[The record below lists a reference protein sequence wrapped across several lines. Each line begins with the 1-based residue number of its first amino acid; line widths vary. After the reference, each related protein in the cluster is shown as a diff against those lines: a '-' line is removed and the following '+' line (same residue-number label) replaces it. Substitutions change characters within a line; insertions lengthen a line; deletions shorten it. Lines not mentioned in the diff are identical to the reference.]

1 MRSVLI
7 IALVALLGLEQ
18 ASHARAET
26 PTSSG
31 KTFFTTRD
39 VLASFFPRS
48 EKVTFRTFDVTQEER
63 ARIGR
68 RLGYTLPKTH
78 YTIFVATTHGHVDGY
93 AIVDEEKGEHEPITF
108 ATRLSPQGVVEAM
121 EIMVYREP
129 RGEEV
134 RDPRFRKQFQGKSC
148 HDPLR
153 LNQDIDAVS
162 GATISSAS
170 LTVGVR
176 RAAILVDEL
185 AVGRTAFAQA
195 EAPAGSAAR
204 ATR

>member
-1 MRSVLI
+1 VL
-7 IALVALLGLEQ
+7 
-18 ASHARAET
+18 S
-26 PTSSG
+26 
-31 KTFFTTRD
+31 
-39 VLASFFPRS
+39 SFFPHS
-48 EKVTFRTFDVTQEER
+48 EKVTFRSFDLTPAQR
-63 ARIGR
+63 AHISH

-78 YTIFVATTHGHVDGY
+78 YTIFVASTGGRIDGF
-93 AIVDEEKGEHEPITF
+93 AVIDEEKGEHEPITF
-108 ATRLSPQGVVEAM
+108 ATRLSSRGVVEAM

-134 RDPRFRKQFQGKSC
+134 RDPRFRKQFQGKTC
-148 HDPLR
+148 QDPLR

-185 AVGRTAFAQA
+185 AVGSSAFAQA
-195 EAPAGSAAR
+195 DAPSAR